1 MLITLEENEEQ
12 FHRYYIT
19 DCAVR
24 SKDMFVFLA
33 DRRYTDE
40 EVAEEEENGSDFAYR
55 DKRAVTYFRQKPP
68 AAQWF
73 GTLYEGHGYMLV
85 GAAEKPLNQCIAIDR
100 SEDYLSAIGSGIF
113 DEENLAP
120 PLPNNPDRGGIRKI
134 KTLNGYAYVCG
145 GNRSFGKRLG
155 KEQWFSHNDSIPHV
169 KGAGR
174 DEGFDDFD
182 GFSESDIYAAGGKG
196 DVWHYDGNAWRQI
209 PFPTNS
215 WVKSVCCG
223 GDGQVYISCYE
234 GLTFM
239 GREDRWKKIYSGGIP
254 LGWTDMV
261 WYEDRVWCT
270 NENGLWTIHEG
281 KVTYASDLPSE
292 ITVCSGSLYVNDGVM
307 LLAGMG
313 GAAFREN
320 GQWHSIFLSG
330 SLEKALRNQRKE
342 KSGS

>member
-1 MLITLEENEEQ
+1 MLITPEQYKEQ
-12 FHRYYIT
+12 FHRYYVI

-24 SKDMFVFLA
+24 SKDMLVFLA

-40 EVAEEEENGSDFAYR
+40 EVAEEEANNWDFAYR
-55 DKRAVTYFRQKPP
+55 DKRVVTYFRDDPSDE
-68 AAQWF
+68 QWSS
-73 GTLYEGHGYMLV
+73 TLYEGRGTIV
-85 GAAEKPLNQCIAIDR
+85 IGAAEKPLNQCIAIDKL
-100 SEDYLSAIGSGIF
+100 EDYLSAIGSGVF
-113 DEENLAP
+113 DEEVLTS
-120 PLPNNPDRGGIRKI
+120 PLPNNPNRGNIRKI

-155 KEQWFSHNDSIPHV
+155 KEEWLSHNSEIPHV

-174 DEGFDDFD
+174 TEGFDDFD
-182 GFSESDIYAAGGKG
+182 GFSETDIYAAGGRG
-196 DVWHYDGNAWRQI
+196 DVWHFNGDVWRQI

-215 WVKSVCCG
+215 RVKSVCCG

-234 GLTFM
+234 GMTFM
-239 GREDRWKKIYSGGIP
+239 GREARWKKIHNGGIP

-270 NENGLWTIHEG
+270 NDHGLWTIHEG
-281 KVTYASDLPSE
+281 KVARASGLPSE

-313 GAAFREN
+313 GAAFCEN
-320 GQWHSIFLSG
+320 GQWQSIFLSG
-330 SLEKALRNQRKE
+330 TLEKALRNQRKE
-342 KSGS
+342 KA